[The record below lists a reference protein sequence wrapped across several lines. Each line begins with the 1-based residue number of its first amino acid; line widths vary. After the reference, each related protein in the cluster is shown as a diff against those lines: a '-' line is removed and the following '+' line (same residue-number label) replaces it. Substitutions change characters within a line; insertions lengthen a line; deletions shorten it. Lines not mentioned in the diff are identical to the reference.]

1 MLAGVVDLL
10 LPPRC
15 PACGQPASA
24 GLCVTCRAAAGALAL
39 GDHGRAVLAD
49 GVVAVGAFAYAGVIA
64 AAVRSVKAGGRHAAM
79 SGLGALMWER
89 LGLPAPARA
98 SWAVTWVPSTPRRL
112 RQRGVELTRL
122 LAGPGAVAL
131 LRRPLERPDQT
142 TLGATARRA
151 SPAGAFA
158 ATGPA
163 PRAVVLV
170 DDVRT
175 TGATATAAGLALRA
189 AGARRVLVATL
200 AVAGADA
207 GAPTGTPGTPGGP
220 TWEARPPP
228 A

>member
-15 PACGQPASA
+15 PACGQPATA
-24 GLCVTCRAAAGALAL
+24 ALCVACLAAAGTLAL
-39 GDHGRAVLAD
+39 GDHGRAVLAE
-49 GVVAVGAFAYAGVIA
+49 GVAAVGAFAYAGVIA

-79 SGLGALMWER
+79 RGLGALMWDH

-98 SWAVTWVPSTPRRL
+98 PWAVTWVPSSRRRL

-142 TLGATARRA
+142 TLEVAARRA
-151 SPAGAFA
+151 SPVGAFA
-158 ATGPA
+158 PTGPTPA
-163 PRAVVLV
+163 AVVLV

-175 TGATATAAGLALRA
+175 TGATATAAGLALRSG
-189 AGARRVLVATL
+189 GARRVLVATL

-207 GAPTGTPGTPGGP
+207 GAQARTPGARGP
-220 TWEARPPP
+220 TSEGRPAP